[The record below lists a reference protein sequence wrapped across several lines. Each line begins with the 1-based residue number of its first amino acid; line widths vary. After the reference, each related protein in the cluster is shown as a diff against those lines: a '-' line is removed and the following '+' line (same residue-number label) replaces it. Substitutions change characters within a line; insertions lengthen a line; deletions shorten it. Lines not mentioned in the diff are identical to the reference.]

1 MATRLET
8 LNCGVLENCGIIHGD
23 SDFIRIGDLPALPID
38 QFAEFS
44 TEALL
49 QMLGSNDVLPE
60 EKERIKIEAA
70 YSCGRVLQARIQ
82 DFNNRLSRRNDP
94 LAERAKTAGNHFAS
108 QIGNPG
114 RMYEKNPFQLFPD
127 KVTISHLYDLSHIE
141 FATFA
146 TSIIAGGMF
155 GWGFGVPEAVVNN
168 AEKLKAGL
176 LSS

>member
-1 MATRLET
+1 MSPRLET
-8 LNCGVLENCGIIHGD
+8 LNCGLIENCGIIHGD

-44 TEALL
+44 TETLL
-49 QMLGSNDVLPE
+49 QMLGSSDVPPD
-60 EKERIKIEAA
+60 EKERIRIEAA

-82 DFNNRLSRRNDP
+82 DMNNMSRQNDP
-94 LAERAKTAGNHFAS
+94 FAALAKTAGNHFAS

-114 RMYEKNPFQLFPD
+114 RMYERNPFQLLPD
-127 KVTISHLYDLSHIE
+127 KVTISHLYDLKHIE

-146 TSIIAGGMF
+146 TSIIAGGVF
-155 GWGFGVPEAVVNN
+155 GWGFGVPESVANN